1 MRHFRFR
8 EELPV
13 DEATGKEK
21 EPDRHRHGDRR
32 RHHRHDFVLIDDAA
46 VVNLANSTPHG
57 QQKPVCQVCTFH
69 AKQKF
74 AKFLMPG
81 FSVFFIYVSVF
92 QIMIARTSKMM
103 KRFKNSVCMNFSAID
118 QSFEAGAL
126 NVDGMIFFGQKG
138 ELATPDIS

>member
-1 MRHFRFR
+1 MTLRRWIIIMRHFRFR

-32 RHHRHDFVLIDDAA
+32 RHDRHDFVLIDDAA

-69 AKQKF
+69 AKQII
-74 AKFLMPG
+74 AKCLMSG
-81 FSVFFIYVSVF
+81 SWFSVFFIYLF
-92 QIMIARTSKMM
+92 SK
-103 KRFKNSVCMNFSAID
+103 S
-118 QSFEAGAL
+118 
-126 NVDGMIFFGQKG
+126 
-138 ELATPDIS
+138 

>member
-1 MRHFRFR
+1 MRHFRLR

-32 RHHRHDFVLIDDAA
+32 RHNRHDFVLIDDAA

-69 AKQKF
+69 AKQRF
-74 AKFLMPG
+74 AKFLLSG
-81 FSVFFIYVSVF
+81 SWFSVFF
-92 QIMIARTSKMM
+92 IARTSKMM
-103 KRFKNSVCMNFSAID
+103 KRFKNSVCENFSAID

-126 NVDGMIFFGQKG
+126 NVDGMIFYGKRGSWQHQIYPASTF
-138 ELATPDIS
+138 